1 MAVQT
6 FPVIEAAALARSD
19 WLAFLVL
26 LVKQMLGKY
35 KGPSPPGTFFDPGVD
50 VHMLEPT
57 WSHFVE
63 PSCVHQAWMWG
74 DSQTG
79 ASRRSLLSFIH
90 LLYGYFLGTLLSVW

>member
-1 MAVQT
+1 M
-6 FPVIEAAALARSD
+6 
-19 WLAFLVL
+19 
-26 LVKQMLGKY
+26 
-35 KGPSPPGTFFDPGVD
+35 FFDPGVD

-57 WSHFVE
+57 WSHSVQ

-90 LLYGYFLGTLLSVW
+90 LFYGDVLGTLLSVWQNKCMDLFYSIYSLNLFNYKDKWNM